1 MTDELELPKPGPTNP
16 DEQEDSEVEEEE
28 TEDEQLTED
37 EEEEQARAELG
48 EVCENCG
55 EEFTEANGKPALC
68 ADCFAVAEDIG
79 EKDHAPL
86 SKHPVI
92 TA

>member
-1 MTDELELPKPGPTNP
+1 MTGELELPKPGPINP
-16 DEQEDSEVEEEE
+16 DEQEDLEAEEEE
-28 TEDEQLTED
+28 DELTED

-55 EEFTEANGKPALC
+55 EEFEDANGSPALC

-86 SKHPVI
+86 SKYPVVK
-92 TA
+92 A